1 LLRRAPEFKCDKA
14 LHFNLVDLLES
25 ETECAFRERITY
37 VPRSNWTMKKSNTA
51 RIALAA
57 VFLSAIAAF
66 IYFDGAKYLTLDALK
81 AQREVMSSWVS
92 QHFVLALL
100 AFIGVYIAA
109 TAISLPGAAVLTL
122 AGGALFG
129 LLWGGIAVSFASSI
143 GATLAFLASRFLL
156 GDAMRSKFAE
166 RLKGIEAG
174 VKKDGAIYLL
184 SLRLVPLVPFF
195 VVNLL
200 MGLTPIRTIT
210 FYLISQIGM
219 LPGTLAYVFAGT
231 QLAKITSLKSILSP
245 ALLGAFAV
253 IGILP
258 LILKFLM
265 NAVAAGKIYRG
276 YKKPKRFDYNVIVI
290 GAGAA
295 GLVSSYIAAAV
306 KAKVVLIEKH
316 KMGGDCLNTGCVPS
330 KALIRSARLLSDA
343 RNSKKFGIRS
353 VSAEFDFTDVMARV
367 QSVVAK
373 VEPHD
378 SVERYESLGVN
389 CINGA
394 AKLVSP
400 WEVEVNGKT
409 LSARSIII
417 ATGARPLVVQLP
429 GLDTISYLTSDTLW
443 QLKSLPKRLLVLGGG
458 PIGCE
463 LAQAFARFG
472 SAVTIVEM
480 APKLLP
486 REDDEVSSLL
496 REVFEREGVHLALGH
511 RAVEFKAVAD
521 GGILI
526 AENGGKRVELAFD
539 QVLIAL
545 GRKANVAGFGIES
558 LGIRL
563 TERGTIDA
571 DPLLRTNFPNIAVCG
586 DVTGPYQFT
595 HVAAHQAWYAAV
607 NQLLAPFWS
616 FKVDYR
622 VIPWATFTEPQI
634 ARVGL
639 SETEAKA
646 ANIAYEVTRY
656 GMDDLDRAIADGT
669 DHGFLK
675 VLTKTGTDEIL
686 GATIVASE
694 AGEMIAEY
702 VLAMKHRLGLNKILG
717 TIHAYP
723 TMMEANKYVA
733 GNWKRA
739 HSPEKVLALAQR
751 FFAWRRG

>member
-1 LLRRAPEFKCDKA
+1 
-14 LHFNLVDLLES
+14 
-25 ETECAFRERITY
+25 
-37 VPRSNWTMKKSNTA
+37 MKKSNNA

-57 VFLSAIAAF
+57 LFLIAIAAF
-66 IYFDGAKYLTLDALK
+66 FYFDGSKYLTLEALK
-81 AQREVMSSWVS
+81 AQRELLSGWVS
-92 QHFVLALL
+92 QHFFVALL
-100 AFIGVYIAA
+100 SFVAIYIAV
-109 TAISLPGAAVLTL
+109 TAVSLPGAAVLTL

-143 GATLAFLASRFLL
+143 GATCAFLASRFLL
-156 GDAMRSKFAE
+156 RDAMRAKFAD
-166 RLKGIEAG
+166 RLKGIEEG

-200 MGLTPIRTIT
+200 MGLTPIRTAT
-210 FYLISQIGM
+210 FYIVSQIGM
-219 LPGTLAYVFAGT
+219 LPGTLAFVFAGT

-245 ALLGAFAV
+245 SLLAAFAV
-253 IGILP
+253 IGLLP
-258 LILKFLM
+258 LVLKFLM
-265 NAVAAGKIYRG
+265 NLVAARKIYRG
-276 YKKPKRFDYNVIVI
+276 HKKPKNFDYNLIVI
-290 GAGAA
+290 GAGSA

-343 RNSKKFGIRS
+343 RASEKFGIRAM
-353 VSAEFDFTDVMARV
+353 SAEFDFADVMARV

-394 AKLVSP
+394 AKLLSP
-400 WEVEVNGKT
+400 WTVEVNGKT

-417 ATGARPLVVQLP
+417 ATGARPLVPNLP

-443 QLKSLPKRLLVLGGG
+443 QIKTLPKRLLVLGGG

-472 SAVTIVEM
+472 AQVTVVGRG
-480 APKLLP
+480 ARLLP
-486 REDDEVSSLL
+486 REDADVSACLH
-496 REVFEREGVHLALGH
+496 EVFEAEGIELALGH
-511 RAVEFKAVAD
+511 QAIGFKKNAD
-521 GGILI
+521 GGVMI
-526 AENGGKRVELAFD
+526 ASGPNGEVEFGFD

-545 GRKANVAGFGIES
+545 GREANVDGFGLKE
-558 LGIRL
+558 LGISL
-563 TERGTIDA
+563 SDKGTIAA

-616 FKVDYR
+616 FKADYR
-622 VIPWATFTEPQI
+622 VIPWATFTEPQV

-646 ANIAYEVTRY
+646 ANIDFEVTRY

-686 GATIVASE
+686 GATIVCAE

-717 TIHAYP
+717 TMHAYP

-739 HSPEKVLALAQR
+739 HAPQKTLAMAAR

>member
-1 LLRRAPEFKCDKA
+1 
-14 LHFNLVDLLES
+14 
-25 ETECAFRERITY
+25 
-37 VPRSNWTMKKSNTA
+37 MKKSNNA
-51 RIALAA
+51 RIAVAA
-57 VFLSAIAAF
+57 LFLIAIAAF
-66 IYFDGAKYLTLDALK
+66 FYFDGSQYLTLEALK
-81 AQREVMSSWVS
+81 AQRELLSGWVA
-92 QHFVLALL
+92 QHFFVAL
-100 AFIGVYIAA
+100 FIFIVIYIAV

-129 LLWGGIAVSFASSI
+129 LLWGSIAVSFASSI
-143 GATLAFLASRFLL
+143 GATLAFLASRFMLR
-156 GDAMRSKFAE
+156 DAIRAKFAD
-166 RLKGIEAG
+166 RIKGIEEG

-200 MGLTPIRTIT
+200 MGLTPIRTAT
-210 FYLISQIGM
+210 FYIVSQIGM
-219 LPGTLAYVFAGT
+219 LPGTLAFVFAGT
-231 QLAKITSLKSILSP
+231 QLAKITSLKGILSP
-245 ALLGAFAV
+245 SLLAAFAV
-253 IGILP
+253 IGLLP
-258 LILKFLM
+258 LVLKFLM
-265 NAVAAGKIYRG
+265 NQVAARKIYRG
-276 YKKPKRFDYNVIVI
+276 HKKPKSFDYNLIVI
-290 GAGAA
+290 GAGSA

-343 RNSKKFGIRS
+343 RASKNFGIES
-353 VSAEFDFTDVMARV
+353 MSAEFDFADVMARV
-367 QSVVAK
+367 QTVVAK

-378 SVERYESLGVN
+378 SVERYEGLGVN

-394 AKLVSP
+394 AKLLSP
-400 WEVEVNGKT
+400 WTVEVNGKT

-417 ATGARPLVVQLP
+417 ATGARPLVPNLP
-429 GLDTISYLTSDTLW
+429 GLDTISYLTSDSLW
-443 QLKSLPKRLLVLGGG
+443 QLKILPKRLLVLGGG

-472 SAVTIVEM
+472 SAVTVVEM

-486 REDDEVSSLL
+486 REDDDVSELL
-496 REVFEREGVHLALGH
+496 REVFVAEGIQLALGH
-511 RAVEFKAVAD
+511 KALEFKANAD
-521 GGILI
+521 GGVLI
-526 AENGGKRVELAFD
+526 AESDGKRVELAFD

-545 GRKANVAGFGIES
+545 GRKANVEGFGLDT
-558 LGIRL
+558 LGVTL
-563 TERGTIDA
+563 SERGTIAA

-616 FKVDYR
+616 FKADYR
-622 VIPWATFTEPQI
+622 VIPWATFTEPQV

-639 SETEAKA
+639 SESEAKA
-646 ANIAYEVTRY
+646 ANIEFEVTRY

-686 GATIVASE
+686 GATIVCAE

-702 VLAMKHRLGLNKILG
+702 VLAMKYRLGLNKILG

-739 HSPEKVLALAQR
+739 HAPQKTLAMAAR

>member
-1 LLRRAPEFKCDKA
+1 
-14 LHFNLVDLLES
+14 
-25 ETECAFRERITY
+25 
-37 VPRSNWTMKKSNTA
+37 MKKSNTA

-57 VFLSAIAAF
+57 LFLIAIAAF
-66 IYFDGAKYLTLDALK
+66 FYFDGSQYLTLEALK
-81 AQREVMSSWVS
+81 TQRELLSGWVS
-92 QHFVLALL
+92 QHFFVALL
-100 AFIGVYIAA
+100 SFVAIYIAV
-109 TAISLPGAAVLTL
+109 TAVSLPGAAVLTL

-143 GATLAFLASRFLL
+143 GATLAFLASRFLFR
-156 GDAMRSKFAE
+156 DAMRAKFAD
-166 RLKGIEAG
+166 RLKGIEEG

-200 MGLTPIRTIT
+200 MGLTPIRTAT
-210 FYLISQIGM
+210 FYIVSQIGM
-219 LPGTLAYVFAGT
+219 LPGTLAFVFAGT
-231 QLAKITSLKSILSP
+231 QLAKITSLKGILSP
-245 ALLGAFAV
+245 PLLAAFAV
-253 IGILP
+253 IGLLP
-258 LILKFLM
+258 LVLKFLM
-265 NAVAAGKIYRG
+265 NLVAARKIYRG
-276 YKKPKRFDYNVIVI
+276 YKKPKNFDYNLIVI
-290 GAGAA
+290 GAGSA

-343 RNSKKFGIRS
+343 RASEKFGIRAM
-353 VSAEFDFTDVMARV
+353 SAEFDFADVMARV

-378 SVERYESLGVN
+378 SVERYEGLGVN

-394 AKLVSP
+394 AKLLSP
-400 WEVEVNGKT
+400 WTVEVNGKT

-417 ATGARPLVVQLP
+417 ATGARPLVPKLP
-429 GLDTISYLTSDTLW
+429 GLDSVSYLTSDTLW
-443 QLKSLPKRLLVLGGG
+443 QLKTLPKRLLVLGGG

-472 SAVTIVEM
+472 SVVTVVEM

-486 REDDEVSSLL
+486 REDDDVSELL
-496 REVFEREGVHLALGH
+496 RDVFVAEGIQLALGH
-511 RAVEFKAVAD
+511 KALEFKASAD
-521 GGILI
+521 GGVLI
-526 AENGGKRVELAFD
+526 AEAGGKRVELAFD

-545 GRKANVAGFGIES
+545 GRKANVEGFGLDT
-558 LGIRL
+558 LGVTL
-563 TERGTIDA
+563 SERGTIAA

-616 FKVDYR
+616 FKADYR
-622 VIPWATFTEPQI
+622 VIPWATFTEPQV
-634 ARVGL
+634 ARVGY

-646 ANIAYEVTRY
+646 ANIDFEVTRY

-686 GATIVASE
+686 GATIVCSE

-702 VLAMKHRLGLNKILG
+702 VLAMKYRLGLNKILG

-739 HSPEKVLALAQR
+739 HAPQKVLAMAAR

>member
-1 LLRRAPEFKCDKA
+1 
-14 LHFNLVDLLES
+14 
-25 ETECAFRERITY
+25 
-37 VPRSNWTMKKSNTA
+37 MKKSNNA
-51 RIALAA
+51 RIAVAA
-57 VFLSAIAAF
+57 LFLIAIAAF
-66 IYFDGAKYLTLDALK
+66 FYFDGSQYLTLEALK
-81 AQREVMSSWVS
+81 AQRELLSGWVA
-92 QHFVLALL
+92 QHFFVAL
-100 AFIGVYIAA
+100 FIFIVIYIAV

-129 LLWGGIAVSFASSI
+129 LLWGSIAVSFASSI
-143 GATLAFLASRFLL
+143 GATLAFLASRFMLR
-156 GDAMRSKFAE
+156 DAIRAKFAD
-166 RLKGIEAG
+166 RIKGIEEG

-200 MGLTPIRTIT
+200 MGLTPIRTAT
-210 FYLISQIGM
+210 FYIVSQIGM
-219 LPGTLAYVFAGT
+219 LPGTLAFVFAGT
-231 QLAKITSLKSILSP
+231 QLAKITSLKGILSP
-245 ALLGAFAV
+245 SLLAAFAV
-253 IGILP
+253 IGLLP
-258 LILKFLM
+258 LVLKFLM
-265 NAVAAGKIYRG
+265 NQVAARKIYRG
-276 YKKPKRFDYNVIVI
+276 HKKPKSFDYNLIVI
-290 GAGAA
+290 GAGSA

-343 RNSKKFGIRS
+343 RASKNFGIES
-353 VSAEFDFTDVMARV
+353 MSAEFDFADVMARV
-367 QSVVAK
+367 QTVVAK

-378 SVERYESLGVN
+378 SVERYEGLGVN

-394 AKLVSP
+394 AKLLSP
-400 WEVEVNGKT
+400 WTVEVNGKT

-417 ATGARPLVVQLP
+417 ATGARPLVPNLP
-429 GLDTISYLTSDTLW
+429 GLDTISYLTSDSLW
-443 QLKSLPKRLLVLGGG
+443 QLKILPKRLLVLGGG

-472 SAVTIVEM
+472 SAVTVVEM

-486 REDDEVSSLL
+486 REDDDVSELL
-496 REVFEREGVHLALGH
+496 REVFVAEGIQLALGH
-511 RAVEFKAVAD
+511 KALEFKANAD
-521 GGILI
+521 GGVLI
-526 AENGGKRVELAFD
+526 AESDGKRVELAFD

-545 GRKANVAGFGIES
+545 GRKANVEGFGLDT
-558 LGIRL
+558 LGVTL
-563 TERGTIDA
+563 SERGTIAA

-616 FKVDYR
+616 FKADYR
-622 VIPWATFTEPQI
+622 VIPWATFTEPQV

-639 SETEAKA
+639 SESEAKA
-646 ANIAYEVTRY
+646 ANIKFEVTRY

-686 GATIVASE
+686 GATIVCAE

-702 VLAMKHRLGLNKILG
+702 VLAMKYRLGLNKILG

-739 HSPEKVLALAQR
+739 HAPQKTLAMAAR

>member
-1 LLRRAPEFKCDKA
+1 
-14 LHFNLVDLLES
+14 
-25 ETECAFRERITY
+25 
-37 VPRSNWTMKKSNTA
+37 MKKSNTA

-57 VFLSAIAAF
+57 LFIVAIAAF
-66 IYFDGAKYLTLDALK
+66 FYFDGAKYLTLEALK
-81 AQREVMSSWVS
+81 AQRELLSGWVS
-92 QHFVLALL
+92 QHFLVALL
-100 AFIGVYIAA
+100 GFVAVYIAV
-109 TAISLPGAAVLTL
+109 TAVSLPGAAILTL

-129 LLWGGIAVSFASSI
+129 LLWGTVAVSFASSI
-143 GATLAFLASRFLL
+143 GATFAFLASRFLL
-156 GDAMRSKFAE
+156 RDAIRAKFAD
-166 RLKGIEAG
+166 RVKGIEEG
-174 VKKDGAIYLL
+174 VKKDGAFYLL
-184 SLRLVPLVPFF
+184 SLRLLPVPFF
-195 VVNLL
+195 MVNLV
-200 MGLTPIRTIT
+200 MGLTPIPVLT
-210 FYLISQIGM
+210 FYLVSQIGM
-219 LPGTLAYVFAGT
+219 LAGTIAYVFAGT
-231 QLAKITSLKSILSP
+231 QLAQITSLKSILSP
-245 ALLGAFAV
+245 SLVAAFAV
-253 IGILP
+253 IGLLP
-258 LILKFLM
+258 LVLKFFM
-265 NAVAAGKIYRG
+265 NIFATRKIYRG
-276 YKKPKRFDYNVIVI
+276 YKKPKSFDYNLIVI
-290 GAGAA
+290 GAGSA

-343 RNSKKFGIRS
+343 RASKKFGIS
-353 VSAEFDFTDVMARV
+353 SMSADFDFADVMARV

-378 SVERYESLGVN
+378 SVERYEALGVN

-400 WEVEVNGKT
+400 WTVEVNGKT
-409 LSARSIII
+409 LSARSIIV
-417 ATGARPLVVQLP
+417 ATGARPLVPNLP
-429 GLDTISYLTSDTLW
+429 GLDAISYLTSDTLW
-443 QLKSLPKRLLVLGGG
+443 QIKTLPKRLLVLGGG

-472 SAVTIVEM
+472 SAVTIVGRG
-480 APKLLP
+480 ARLLP
-486 REDDEVSSLL
+486 REDVDVSELL
-496 REVFEREGVHLALGH
+496 REVFITEGIQLALGH
-511 RAVEFKAVAD
+511 TAVEFQKRAE
-521 GGILI
+521 GGVLI
-526 AENGGKRVELAFD
+526 AEFNGKQVEFAFD

-545 GRKANVAGFGIES
+545 GRKANVEGFGLETLGVTLSES
-558 LGIRL
+558 
-563 TERGTIDA
+563 GTIAA
-571 DPLLRTNFPNIAVCG
+571 DPLLRTNFPNISVCG
-586 DVTGPYQFT
+586 DVTGPFQFT

-616 FKVDYR
+616 FKADYR
-622 VIPWATFTEPQI
+622 VIPWATFTEPQV

-646 ANIAYEVTRY
+646 ANISFEVTRY

-686 GATIVASE
+686 GATIVCAE

-702 VLAMKHRLGLNKILG
+702 VLAMKYRLGLNKILG

-739 HSPEKVLALAQR
+739 HAPQKALAFAAK